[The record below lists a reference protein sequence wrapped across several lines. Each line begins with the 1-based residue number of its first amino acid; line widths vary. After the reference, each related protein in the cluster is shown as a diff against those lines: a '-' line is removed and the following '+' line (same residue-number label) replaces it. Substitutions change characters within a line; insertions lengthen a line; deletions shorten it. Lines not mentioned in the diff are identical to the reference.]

1 MREDGIGPTGRSEPP
16 VVGVIVA
23 PGKGLPPGLD
33 GTADVADLRLVRDR
47 DELREVAADVDVL
60 LVYDFRTTLLES
72 DFARLTGLRWIHAAS
87 AGVDAVMTD
96 DVAASDL
103 TVTNA
108 QGIFDRG
115 IAEWVLGMMLVFAKD
130 LLTTLE
136 LQRRHE
142 WRHRNSWL
150 LEDRRLL
157 VVGAGS
163 IGREIARLAA
173 AVGMHVDGVA
183 RSERPDDPD
192 FGRVAPSEELLDLL
206 PGADY
211 VVVATPLTEQTR
223 GMIGAEEL
231 KTMPE
236 QAVLMNIGRGPVV
249 DEAALVEALR
259 SGAIAGAALDV
270 FEEEPLPHD
279 HPLWDFENVIV
290 SPHMSGDYEGWVEAL
305 GYQFT
310 ENFERWANGEP
321 LMNVVH
327 GGEHP

>member
-23 PGKGLPPGLD
+23 PGKDLPPGLD
-33 GTADVADLRLVRDR
+33 AVAAAADVRLVRDHH
-47 DELREVAADVDVL
+47 ELLEVAADIDVL
-60 LVYDFRTTLLES
+60 LVYDFRTTLLERE
-72 DFARLTGLRWIHAAS
+72 FTRLTGLRWIHAAS

-96 DVAASDL
+96 DVADSDV

-150 LEDRRLL
+150 IEDRHLL

-173 AVGMHVDGVA
+173 AAGMRVDGVA
-183 RSERPDDPD
+183 RSERTDDPD
-192 FGRVAPSEELLDLL
+192 FGRVAPSDELLDLL
-206 PGADY
+206 PTADY
-211 VVVATPLTEQTR
+211 LVVATPLTEQTR

-231 KTMPE
+231 KAMPE
-236 QAVLMNIGRGPVV
+236 HAVFMNIGRGPVV

-270 FEEEPLPHD
+270 FEDEPLPGD
-279 HPLWDFENVIV
+279 HPLWDFDNVVV

-305 GYQFT
+305 GHQFA
-310 ENFERWANGEP
+310 ENFERWTNGEP
-321 LMNVVH
+321 LVNVVQ
-327 GGEHP
+327 GDERP